1 MMKLNSKTLSI
12 LLMAGLL
19 APNAARARYIRPQ
32 LEATPVDRLVKNL
45 SEQLKAKPKDVT
57 LRFNLA
63 RVHAM
68 AFALKTDQ
76 AKVRSGKANLGAWF
90 GYEPRHVPFKA
101 APTKDDA
108 KRKAAEAQLKLA
120 LERYAEVLKMDP
132 KHLSAQLGYGW
143 CLEQA
148 GKKAEAIA
156 QYKKTI
162 ELGWAKE
169 KDLRFA
175 GLGWHSV
182 VAEAAGYLT
191 PLLDPEKDAAELA
204 TMKQRVAQVRRVRRP
219 VTPLA
224 VPMADGLRVADMVDR
239 AVRVRFDADGS
250 GERKPW
256 SWLSRDAAWLVYD
269 QKQTGRVTSA
279 LQLFGNVTFW
289 LFWENGYQAL
299 ATLDDNADGQLTGA
313 ELRHLALWRDAN
325 ANGISE
331 AGEVTPVSAAG
342 IVALSCKYNVVSRSP
357 DCRAMSPSG
366 VKFKNGRIR
375 HTFDIILHPQK

>member
-1 MMKLNSKTLSI
+1 MKTN
-12 LLMAGLL
+12 LLFPFTIFIALIFQ
-19 APNAARARYIRPQ
+19 NQSHARYKRPQ

-45 SEQLKAKPKDVT
+45 SEQVKAKPKDVAV
-57 LRFNLA
+57 RFNLA

-68 AFALKTDQ
+68 AFALKTDTTR
-76 AKVRSGKANLGAWF
+76 VRAGKANLGAWF
-90 GYEPRHVPFKA
+90 GYAPRHVPFRAVKTKDAAKLKA
-101 APTKDDA
+101 A
-108 KRKAAEAQLKLA
+108 RAQLALA
-120 LERYAEVLKMDP
+120 MERYEEVLKMNP

-148 GKKAEAIA
+148 GERAKAKV
-156 QYKKTI
+156 QYQKTI

-169 KDLRFA
+169 KDLRSA

-191 PLLDPEKDAAELA
+191 PLLDPKNEAAELA
-204 TMKQRVAQVRRVRRP
+204 TLKQRVAKVRRIRRP
-219 VTPLA
+219 ITPLA
-224 VPMADGLRVADMVDR
+224 VPLADGLSAADMVDR
-239 AVRVRFDADGS
+239 QARVRFDADGS

-269 QKQTGRVTSA
+269 QKQSGRITSA

-299 ATLDDNADGQLTGA
+299 ATLDDNADGQLTGT

-331 AGEVTPVSAAG
+331 PGEVTPVGKAG
-342 IVALSCKYNVVSRSP
+342 IVALSCKYNVVGRSP

-366 VKFKNGRIR
+366 VKFKDGRTR
-375 HTFDIILHPQK
+375 QTYDIILHPKKP

>member
-1 MMKLNSKTLSI
+1 MKTTLLFPFTIFIAIIFQNQSH
-12 LLMAGLL
+12 
-19 APNAARARYIRPQ
+19 ARYIRPQ

-224 VPMADGLRVADMVDR
+224 VPLHDGLSVADLVNR
-239 AVRVRFDADGS
+239 TASVRFDADGS
-250 GERKPW
+250 GEQKNW
-256 SWLSRDAAWLVYD
+256 SWLSRYAAWLVYD
-269 QKQTGRVTSA
+269 QKQSGRITSA

-325 ANGISE
+325 SNGISE
-331 AGEVTPVSAAG
+331 PGEVTPVGAAG
-342 IVALSCKYNVVSRSP
+342 IVALSCKYTVTGHSL
-357 DCRAMSPSG
+357 DCRAGAPMG
-366 VKFKNGRIR
+366 VTFKDGTIR
-375 HTFDIILHPQK
+375 RTFDLVLPPKNR

>member
-1 MMKLNSKTLSI
+1 MKKTFLFPVTFFIALIFHDQS
-12 LLMAGLL
+12 L
-19 APNAARARYIRPQ
+19 ARYLRPQ
-32 LEATPVDRLVKNL
+32 LEATPVERLVRNL
-45 SEQLKAKPKDVT
+45 SEQLKAKPKDVK

-68 AFALKTDQ
+68 AFALKTDE
-76 AKVRSGKANLGAWF
+76 AKVRAGKANLGAWF
-90 GYEPRHVPFKA
+90 GYEPRHVPFRAVQTKDGAKLKA
-101 APTKDDA
+101 AT
-108 KRKAAEAQLKLA
+108 AQLKLA
-120 LERYAEVLKMDP
+120 LARYEEVLKMDP

-148 GKKAEAIA
+148 GEKSKAKA
-156 QYKKTI
+156 QYQNTI

-204 TMKQRVAQVRRVRRP
+204 TLKHRVAQVRRVRRP

-224 VPMADGLRVADMVDR
+224 VPLRDGLSVGDMVDR
-239 AVRVRFDADGS
+239 AACVRFDADGS
-250 GERKPW
+250 GEQKSW

-299 ATLDDNADGQLTGA
+299 ATLDDNADGQLTGG

-325 ANGISE
+325 SNGISE

-342 IVALSCKYNVVSRSP
+342 IVALSCKYTTTNRST
-357 DCRAMSPSG
+357 DFRAISPSG
-366 VKFKNGRIR
+366 VKFKDGTIR
-375 HTFDIILHPQK
+375 RTYDIILQPKNR

>member
-1 MMKLNSKTLSI
+1 MKKTLIFPVTIFIALIFHDQSQA
-12 LLMAGLL
+12 L
-19 APNAARARYIRPQ
+19 YIRPQ

-45 SEQLKAKPKDVT
+45 TKQLKAKPKDVK

-68 AFALKTDQ
+68 AFAKKTDQ
-76 AKVRSGKANLGAWF
+76 ATVRAGKANLGAWF

-101 APTKDDA
+101 VKVNDA
-108 KRKAAEAQLKLA
+108 AKEKAADAQLAMA
-120 LERYAEVLKMDP
+120 LERYKEVLKMDP

-148 GKKAEAIA
+148 GKKDEAIA
-156 QYKKTI
+156 QYKMTI

-191 PLLDPEKDAAELA
+191 PLLDAKKDAAELA
-204 TMKQRVAQVRRVRRP
+204 TLKQRVAQVRRVRRP
-219 VTPLA
+219 ITPLA
-224 VPMADGLRVADMVDR
+224 VPLRDGLCVADMVDC
-239 AVRVRFDADGS
+239 AARVRFDADGS
-250 GERKPW
+250 GERKRW

-269 QKQTGRVTSA
+269 QKQSGRITSA

-299 ATLDDNADGQLTGA
+299 ATLDDNADGQLTGT
-313 ELRHLALWRDAN
+313 ELRYLALWRDAN
-325 ANGISE
+325 TNGISE
-331 AGEVTPVSAAG
+331 PGEVTPVSAAG
-342 IVALSCKYNVVSRSP
+342 IVALSCKYTATNRSTNF
-357 DCRAMSPSG
+357 RAMSPSG
-366 VKFKNGRIR
+366 VKFKDGTIR
-375 HTFDIILHPQK
+375 RTYDIILHPKKP

>member
-1 MMKLNSKTLSI
+1 MKTTLLFPFTIFIAIIFQNQSH
-12 LLMAGLL
+12 
-19 APNAARARYIRPQ
+19 ARYIRPQ

-68 AFALKTDQ
+68 AFALKTDE
-76 AKVRSGKANLGAWF
+76 AKVRAGKANLGAWF

-169 KDLRFA
+169 VNLGVDL
-175 GLGWHSV
+175 SM
-182 VAEAAGYLT
+182 
-191 PLLDPEKDAAELA
+191 DSMDAN
-204 TMKQRVAQVRRVRRP
+204 
-219 VTPLA
+219 
-224 VPMADGLRVADMVDR
+224 
-239 AVRVRFDADGS
+239 VRV
-250 GERKPW
+250 
-256 SWLSRDAAWLVYD
+256 
-269 QKQTGRVTSA
+269 
-279 LQLFGNVTFW
+279 
-289 LFWENGYQAL
+289 
-299 ATLDDNADGQLTGA
+299 
-313 ELRHLALWRDAN
+313 
-325 ANGISE
+325 
-331 AGEVTPVSAAG
+331 
-342 IVALSCKYNVVSRSP
+342 
-357 DCRAMSPSG
+357 M
-366 VKFKNGRIR
+366 
-375 HTFDIILHPQK
+375 

>member
-1 MMKLNSKTLSI
+1 MKTTLLFPVTI
-12 LLMAGLL
+12 FIALIFQ
-19 APNAARARYIRPQ
+19 NQVHARYLRPQ
-32 LEATPVDRLVKNL
+32 LEATPVDRLIKNL
-45 SEQLKAKPKDVT
+45 SEQVKAKPKDVK

-68 AFALKTDQ
+68 AFALKTDE
-76 AKVRSGKANLGAWF
+76 AKVRTGKANLGAWF

-101 APTKDDA
+101 APTKDEA

-191 PLLDPEKDAAELA
+191 PLLDAKNDADELA
-204 TMKQRVAQVRRVRRP
+204 SLKQRVAQVRRVRRP

-224 VPMADGLRVADMVDR
+224 VPLHDGLSVADLVNR
-239 AVRVRFDADGS
+239 TASVRFDADGS
-250 GERKPW
+250 GEQKNW

-269 QKQTGRVTSA
+269 QKQSGHITSA

-299 ATLDDNADGQLTGA
+299 ATLDDNADGQLTGT

-342 IVALSCKYNVVSRSP
+342 IVALSCKYTVTGHSP
-357 DCRAMSPSG
+357 DCRAVAPVG
-366 VKFKNGRIR
+366 VTFKDGTIR
-375 HTFDIILHPQK
+375 QTFDIILHPQK

>member
-1 MMKLNSKTLSI
+1 M
-12 LLMAGLL
+12 MAGLL
-19 APNAARARYIRPQ
+19 GPNAARARYIRPQ

-45 SEQLKAKPKDVT
+45 SEQLKAKPKDVK

-76 AKVRSGKANLGAWF
+76 AKVRSGKENLGAWF
-90 GYEPRHVPFKA
+90 GFTPRHVPFKA
-101 APTKDDA
+101 VQTKEAA
-108 KRKAAEAQLKLA
+108 KLKAAKAQLALA
-120 LERYAEVLKMDP
+120 MERYEEVLKMDS

-148 GKKAEAIA
+148 GEMVKAKA
-156 QYKKTI
+156 QYQKTI
-162 ELGWAKE
+162 ELGWSKE
-169 KDLRFA
+169 KDLRRA

-191 PLLDPEKDAAELA
+191 PLLDPRKDKAELE
-204 TMKQRVAQVRRVRRP
+204 TLQKRVAQVRRVARP

-224 VPMADGLRVADMVDR
+224 VPMADGLSAADMVDR
-239 AVRVRFDADGS
+239 AARVRFDADGS
-250 GERKPW
+250 GEQKNW

-331 AGEVTPVSAAG
+331 AGEVTPVSLAG
-342 IVALSCKYNVVSRSP
+342 IVALSCKYNVVGRSP
-357 DCRAMSPSG
+357 DCRAMSSSG

-375 HTFDIILHPQK
+375 QTFDIILHPQK

>member
-1 MMKLNSKTLSI
+1 MKTTLLFPVTI
-12 LLMAGLL
+12 FIALIFQ
-19 APNAARARYIRPQ
+19 NQVHARYLQPQ
-32 LEATPVDRLVKNL
+32 LEATPVDRLIKNL
-45 SEQLKAKPKDVT
+45 SEQVKAKPKDVT

-63 RVHAM
+63 RLHAM

-90 GYEPRHVPFKA
+90 GYEPRHVPFK
-101 APTKDDA
+101 PVQTKDAA
-108 KRKAAEAQLKLA
+108 KLKAAEARLKLA

-224 VPMADGLRVADMVDR
+224 VPLHDGLSVADLVNR
-239 AVRVRFDADGS
+239 TASVHFDADGS
-250 GERKPW
+250 GEQKNW

-269 QKQTGRVTSA
+269 QKQSGRITSA

-299 ATLDDNADGQLTGA
+299 ATLDDNADGQLTDG

-325 ANGISE
+325 SNGISE
-331 AGEVTPVSAAG
+331 PGEVTPVSTAG
-342 IVALSCKYNVVSRSP
+342 IVALSCKYTTTNRST
-357 DCRAMSPSG
+357 DFWAMSPNG
-366 VKFKNGRIR
+366 VKFKDGTIR
-375 HTFDIILHPQK
+375 RTYDIILHPKSR